1 MAEVL
6 IFLCGFIFGIGVG
19 GKVTLKYLKYKN
31 KIAEGQKY
39 EQYKTQNGL
48 YEGVK
53 RK

>member
-6 IFLCGFIFGIGVG
+6 SFIFGAIVG
-19 GKVTLKYLKYKN
+19 GTAILKHLEYKN
-31 KIAEGQKY
+31 KKTEGQKY
-39 EQYKTQNGL
+39 EKYKTSQGL

>member
-1 MAEVL
+1 MEVAEVL
-6 IFLCGFIFGIGVG
+6 IFLCGAIVG
-19 GKVTLKYLKYKN
+19 GTAILKYLEYKN
-31 KIAEGQKY
+31 KIEEGQKY